1 MKYDYSKFKESE
13 FREDFNKIDFDY
25 LENSGM
31 DVDNKFGRFLKD
43 LTSLTNK
50 HAPMKKRSRKEMK
63 LKDKPW
69 INSKILK
76 MMRIR
81 DRILQKLKKKQTD
94 DNIKLYK
101 KFRNRVSNEL
111 KESKARYFHNYFSTN
126 SQNMKKLWSGIKTI
140 ISHKSS
146 SSSAINKIKDKDGR
160 VTSDPSQMSNI
171 FNDFYVNIANEITK
185 TIPLTPKSPLDYLT
199 KRVSNSLYTYKIT

>member
-1 MKYDYSKFKESE
+1 MQITDHFPQFFILKNTQISHNKSESLKYDYSKFKESE

-31 DVDNKFGRFLKD
+31 DVDNEFGRFLKD
-43 LTSLTNK
+43 LTSLTSK
-50 HAPMKKRSRKEMK
+50 HAPMKKQSRKEMK

-69 INSKILK
+69 INSKVLK

-111 KESKARYFHNYFSTN
+111 KGSKARYFHNYFSTN

-146 SSSAINKIKDKDGR
+146 SSSAINKIKVR
-160 VTSDPSQMSNI
+160 
-171 FNDFYVNIANEITK
+171 
-185 TIPLTPKSPLDYLT
+185 
-199 KRVSNSLYTYKIT
+199 